1 MLIRTKVIGI
11 GQAGNKAAIMA
22 VDKGVIRKEDCL
34 LINTTSRDIPT
45 EYKNDAI
52 IFGDELNGCG
62 KERDIAKTLFV
73 EYTSTNEFFNIITNF
88 FSEEEDD
95 DIQNIAVVIS
105 STEGGTGSGASIVLS
120 DYINDKLETVTH
132 IIGLLGFED
141 DPKGLENSINW
152 LKEVNAD
159 DLSVH
164 LIDNKKFLETSV
176 TKQKA
181 EIAANEEICNIIN
194 IISGSTIVE
203 SETKNIDSTDLFKI
217 IRTPGYTIVTES
229 DLKGIDSVDDF
240 NSKMRNMVL
249 KCK

>member
-141 DPKGLENSINW
+141 DPKG
-152 LKEVNAD
+152 
-159 DLSVH
+159 
-164 LIDNKKFLETSV
+164 
-176 TKQKA
+176 
-181 EIAANEEICNIIN
+181 
-194 IISGSTIVE
+194 
-203 SETKNIDSTDLFKI
+203 
-217 IRTPGYTIVTES
+217 
-229 DLKGIDSVDDF
+229 
-240 NSKMRNMVL
+240 
-249 KCK
+249 

>member
-34 LINTTSRDIPT
+34 LVNTTSRDIPT

-95 DIQNIAVVIS
+95 DVLY
-105 STEGGTGSGASIVLS
+105 EGALVGNPALITPFGIFIYNFVF
-120 DYINDKLETVTH
+120 NRVH
-132 IIGLLGFED
+132 I
-141 DPKGLENSINW
+141 
-152 LKEVNAD
+152 
-159 DLSVH
+159 
-164 LIDNKKFLETSV
+164 
-176 TKQKA
+176 
-181 EIAANEEICNIIN
+181 
-194 IISGSTIVE
+194 
-203 SETKNIDSTDLFKI
+203 
-217 IRTPGYTIVTES
+217 
-229 DLKGIDSVDDF
+229 
-240 NSKMRNMVL
+240 
-249 KCK
+249 